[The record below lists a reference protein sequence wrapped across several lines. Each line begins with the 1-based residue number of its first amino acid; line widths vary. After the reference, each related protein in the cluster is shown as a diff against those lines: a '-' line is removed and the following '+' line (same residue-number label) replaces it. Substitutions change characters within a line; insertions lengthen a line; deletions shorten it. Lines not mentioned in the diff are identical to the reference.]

1 MKLVLERMKVFVE
14 PSAVVGLAVA
24 LFDEEF
30 RGLVEREGGE
40 EGWDVG
46 VVLSGGNMT
55 VEALGKMFAV
65 GDVKGQR
72 LEGKLGMDGEK
83 MAENVAG

>member
-1 MKLVLERMKVFVE
+1 M
-14 PSAVVGLAVA
+14 VGLAVA

-30 RGLVEREGGE
+30 RGLVEREGGV

-46 VVLSGGNMT
+46 VVLSGGNTT

-65 GDVKGQR
+65 GDEKGER
-72 LEGKLGMDGEK
+72 LEGKLGVNGR
-83 MAENVAG
+83 ENG

>member
-1 MKLVLERMKVFVE
+1 MV
-14 PSAVVGLAVA
+14 
-24 LFDEEF
+24 
-30 RGLVEREGGE
+30 
-40 EGWDVG
+40 WDVG
-46 VVLSGGNMT
+46 VVLSGGNTT
-55 VEALGKMFAV
+55 VEAVGKMFAV